1 LKTLYKYVAK
11 EFIFPFFAGLVVFII
26 FVSIEVLYQLSDI
39 IVQNHVGILNLFV
52 LLYYYI
58 PQFIGMGVPVG
69 VLLAIFW
76 VLSNFSTRREM
87 MAFQVHGINLKRIV
101 IPFLIIAVVLS
112 GLTYLITNYVVPSFT
127 EQASN
132 YLQKSVYRSNF
143 PNIQTNTFFRAGND
157 YFYVSSFDP
166 KTEQFGSVMITNLSG
181 NELTVTYAQSA
192 YFKDGKW
199 YLQNGRIYTLKND
212 VLTFDMSFNT
222 MKLNINEDIVQ
233 FLRSQK
239 SAQEMSSSELMQR
252 IKLFQRLGLDAN
264 SFIVELYSR
273 YANSLGALIIAF
285 FGVPFS
291 LFFGI
296 KSKAWSAIITFVLV
310 VLYQG
315 SGAWLSA
322 MGKSGMIEPVL
333 SAWLPD
339 IIFAIVGLI
348 FFLLLDSK
356 IIFKLKEFLVRIL
369 PFAIIILAFG
379 IFSGHAFGA
388 EPLKV
393 SAGELRI
400 ISATEVEYTG
410 GVQLSSSQYTISASS
425 VNIFFNDQRYAIKAV
440 FFGNV
445 VYIQGKNT
453 IYASEMT
460 VFLNEHTSLLTNLRG
475 SVSIKNSQGT
485 PQNVYFFG
493 ANSIYD
499 TQSGTTTMY
508 NGYITTCTAS
518 PPHYELA
525 ASKIYL
531 VPNDHLIAYN
541 IVMYILGIPV
551 FYFPQYYYS
560 LAGGKQPMQFSI
572 NYAGSQGWYTAAQF
586 NFQPSQNFGGDVYA
600 NNYTNGPS
608 TYGIDLAGTALNVPY
623 TFSYSNSQTAGL
635 ITSQLVQ
642 FGVSGTLFNLYNA
655 AFGYQDQITGN
666 SSSQN
671 SNLSISGNVLGGSM
685 SAKLTQTVSGTNQSY
700 TLPYQIQNL
709 NTKIGP
715 ISFTGNLNGNS
726 SFSIPGNAFS
736 TSNSLSGN
744 FSWPLKFLTLN
755 SITGSY
761 SDSFGAGTGQPISY
775 STFIDATY
783 AFNALNYDFY
793 GLGLNF
799 SYGTMTGFALSSSN
813 AQPADRIALLTNTKL
828 SYNLFGL
835 GLSALYNY
843 TEVIGQNLSTFSN
856 NSFQNTLGL
865 TANYTFPLIPLSAQ
879 GQVTYDFN
887 NPTSP
892 LSNITLTTAS
902 NFNLL
907 GVKNVLNTSSIISPA
922 LKPINTQVT
931 LNSQY
936 GGLSYQGQTLYTYG
950 TNYTSNSPLTLA
962 NQITANVGNLG
973 FITNLNLSSQFS
985 MNIFPN
991 PSFVWPV
998 PITLSANVPA
1008 LNLGIS
1014 AQGNISNWQV
1024 QSMTLNFTTG
1034 SQCLGLKGT
1043 IAFNTQN
1050 GFNFSQFTLT
1060 VFIVQFPEKS
1070 ISYDPVTGNFNFSI
1084 F

>member
-1 LKTLYKYVAK
+1 MKTLYKYVAK
-11 EFIFPFFAGLVVFII
+11 EFVFPFFAGLVVFII
-26 FVSIEVLYQLSDI
+26 FVSIEILYQLSDI
-39 IVQNHVGILNLFV
+39 IVQNHVSIWNLFV

-101 IPFLIIAVVLS
+101 IPFLMIAIVLS

-132 YLQKSVYRSNF
+132 YLEKSVYHSNF
-143 PNIQTNTFFRAGND
+143 PNIQTNTFFRAGNN
-157 YFYVSSFDP
+157 YFYVSNFDP
-166 KTEQFGSVMITNLSG
+166 KTEQFGSVMITNLAG
-181 NELTVTYAQSA
+181 NEVTVTYAQSA
-192 YFKDGKW
+192 YFKDEKW
-199 YLQNGRIYTLKND
+199 YLQNGRIYTLKNGI
-212 VLTFDMSFNT
+212 LTFDMSFNT
-222 MKLNINEDIVQ
+222 MKLDINQDIVQ

-239 SAQEMSSSELMQR
+239 SAQEMSSSELIER
-252 IKLFQRLGLDAN
+252 IKLFKKLGLDAKP
-264 SFIVELYSR
+264 FIVELYSR

-322 MGKSGMIEPVL
+322 MGKSGMIDPVL
-333 SAWLPD
+333 AAWLPD
-339 IIFAIVGLI
+339 IIFAFVGLI

-356 IIFKLKEFLVRIL
+356 IIFKIKEILVRVL
-369 PFAIIILAFG
+369 PFAVVVLAFG

-388 EPLKV
+388 ETLKV

-410 GVQLSSSQYTISASS
+410 GVQLNSSQYTISSSS
-425 VNIFFNDQRYAIKAV
+425 VDIFFNDQRYAIKAI
-440 FFGNV
+440 FYGNV
-445 VYIQGKNT
+445 VYVQGKNT
-453 IYASEMT
+453 IYASQMT
-460 VFLNEHTSLLTNLRG
+460 VFLNEHTSLLTDLRG
-475 SVSIKNSQGT
+475 SVSIKNAAGT

-508 NGYITTCTAS
+508 NAYITTCTAS
-518 PPHYELA
+518 PPHYEIA

-531 VPNDHLIAYN
+531 VPGDHLIAYN
-541 IVMYILGIPV
+541 IVMYFLGIPL

-560 LAGGKQPMQFSI
+560 LTGGKQPMQFSI
-572 NYAGSQGWYTAAQF
+572 NYAGSQGWYTSAQF
-586 NFQPSQNFGGDVYA
+586 NFQPSQNFSGDVYA

-655 AFGYQDQITGN
+655 AFNYQDQITGN
-666 SSSQN
+666 TSSQN
-671 SNLSISGNVLGGSM
+671 SSLSVSGNVLGGSM
-685 SAKLTQTVSGTNQSY
+685 AAKLTQTVAGASQSY
-700 TLPYQIQNL
+700 TLPYQIQNI
-709 NTKIGP
+709 NTNIGP
-715 ISFTGNLNGNS
+715 INVTGTLSGNS
-726 SFSIPGNAFS
+726 SFSLPGNAFS
-736 TSNSLSGN
+736 TSHSLSGN
-744 FSWPLKFLTLN
+744 FSWPVKFLTLN
-755 SITGSY
+755 SIAGSY
-761 SDSFGAGTGQPISY
+761 SDSFAAGTNQPLSY

-783 AFNALNYDFY
+783 AFNALNYNFY

-799 SYGTMTGFALSSSN
+799 SYGAMTGVALSSAN
-813 AQPADRIALLTNTKL
+813 QLADRIALLTNTKL

-843 TEVIGQNLSTFSN
+843 TEVTGQNLSTFSN
-856 NSFQNTLGL
+856 NSFQNNVAF

-887 NPTSP
+887 NPTAP

-902 NFNLL
+902 NFNLF
-907 GVKNVLNTSSIISPA
+907 GVKNALNTSSIISPA

-936 GGLSYQGQTLYTYG
+936 GGVSYQGQTLYTYG
-950 TNYTSNSPLTLA
+950 TNYTSNSPLSLA
-962 NQITANVGNLG
+962 NQITTNIGNLG
-973 FITNLNLSSQFS
+973 FITNLQLSSNF
-985 MNIFPN
+985 
-991 PSFVWPV
+991 
-998 PITLSANVPA
+998 
-1008 LNLGIS
+1008 
-1014 AQGNISNWQV
+1014 
-1024 QSMTLNFTTG
+1024 TLNFTTA

-1070 ISYDPVTGNFNFSI
+1070 ISYDPVTGNFNFSV

>member
-1 LKTLYKYVAK
+1 MKTLYKYVAK
-11 EFIFPFFAGLVVFII
+11 EFIFPFFAGIAVFII
-26 FVSIEVLYQLSDI
+26 FVSIEILYQLSDI
-39 IVQNHVGILNLFV
+39 IVQNHVSILNLFV
-52 LLYYYI
+52 LIYYYI

-101 IPFLIIAVVLS
+101 IPFLMIAVVLS
-112 GLTYLITNYVVPSFT
+112 FLTYLVANYVVPSFNT
-127 EQASN
+127 QASN
-132 YLQKSVYRSNF
+132 YLQRSVYRSNF
-143 PNIQTNTFFRAGND
+143 PNIQTNTFFRAGNN
-157 YFYVSSFDP
+157 YFYVNNFNP

-192 YFKDGKW
+192 YFKDEKW
-199 YLQNGRIYTLKND
+199 YLLDGRIYTLKND
-212 VLTFDMSFNT
+212 LLTFDMSFNT
-222 MKLNINEDIVQ
+222 MKLNINQDIIQ
-233 FLRSQK
+233 FLKSQK
-239 SAQEMSSSELMQR
+239 SAQEMSSSELTDR
-252 IKLFQRLGLDAN
+252 IKLFKKLGLDAN

-296 KSKAWSAIITFVLV
+296 KSKAWSAIITFILV

-322 MGKSGMIEPVL
+322 MGKSGIINPVL

-339 IIFAIVGLI
+339 IIFGFVGLL

-356 IIFKLKEFLVRIL
+356 IIFRLKEILIKFL
-369 PFAIIILAFG
+369 PFAALAIVFVT
-379 IFSGHAFGA
+379 FSGHAFGA
-388 EPLKV
+388 EPIKI
-393 SAGELRI
+393 SAGELQI

-410 GVQLSSSQYTISASS
+410 GIQLSSSQYTISASS
-425 VNIFFNDQRYAIKAV
+425 VNIFFNDQRYAIEAI
-440 FFGNV
+440 FHGNV
-445 VYIQGKNT
+445 VYVQGKNT

-460 VFLNEHTSLLTNLRG
+460 VFLNKNISLITNLRG
-475 SVSIKNSQGT
+475 TVSIKNSQGT

-493 ANSIYD
+493 GTSIYD
-499 TQSGTTTMY
+499 TQSGTITMH

-518 PPHYELA
+518 PPHLKFA

-531 VPNDHLIAYN
+531 VPGDYLIADN
-541 IVMYILGIPV
+541 IVPYLFGIP
-551 FYFPQYYYS
+551 FFWIPQYYYS
-560 LAGGKQPMQFSI
+560 LTGGEQPMQFSVS
-572 NYAGSQGWYTAAQF
+572 NAGSQGWYTAAQF
-586 NFQPSQNFGGDVYA
+586 NFQPSENFGGNVYV

-608 TYGIDLAGTALNVPY
+608 TYGIDLAGTSLNIPY
-623 TFSYSNSQTAGL
+623 AFSYSNSQTAGL

-642 FGVSGTLFNLYNA
+642 FGISGTLFKLYNS
-655 AFGYQDQITGN
+655 AFSYKDNITG
-666 SSSQN
+666 SASSQN
-671 SNLSISGNVLGGSM
+671 ANVTISGNMLGGSM
-685 SAKLTQTVSGTNQSY
+685 TAQLTQAVSGANQSY
-700 TLPYQIQNL
+700 TLPYSISNL

-715 ISFTGNLNGNS
+715 ASVTGNLNGSNS
-726 SFSIPGNAFS
+726 FTLPGNAFS

-744 FSWPLKFLTLN
+744 FSLPVNFLSLN

-761 SDSFGAGTGQPISY
+761 SSSLGAGTNQPLSY
-775 STFIDATY
+775 SEFMDAAY
-783 AFNALNYDFY
+783 AFNALTYTFA
-793 GLGLNF
+793 GLKTSL
-799 SYGTMTGFALSSSN
+799 SYGADTGFQISNNSQLS
-813 AQPADRIALLTNTKL
+813 DRIALILNPTV

-835 GLSALYNY
+835 GLSANYNY
-843 TEVIGQNLSTFSN
+843 TEVTGQNLSIFSN

-879 GQVTYDFN
+879 GQVTYNFN
-887 NPTSP
+887 NSTAPW
-892 LSNITLTTAS
+892 SNITLTTAS
-902 NFNLL
+902 NFNLI
-907 GVKNVLNTSSIISPA
+907 GVKNVLNTSSIISPN

-936 GGLSYQGQTLYTYG
+936 GGISYQGQTLYTWG
-950 TNYTSNSPLTLA
+950 TNYTSNSPLTLT
-962 NQITANVGNLG
+962 NQINTNIGNLG
-973 FITNLNLSSQFS
+973 FITNLQLSSGFS
-985 MNIFPN
+985 SNIYPN
-991 PSFVWPV
+991 PSFIWPIPV
-998 PITLSANVPA
+998 TLSANIPA
-1008 LNLGIS
+1008 LNLGLS

-1060 VFIVQFPEKS
+1060 LFIVQFPGKS
-1070 ISYDPVTGNFNFSI
+1070 VSYDPVTGNFNLSTS
-1084 F
+1084 

>member
-1 LKTLYKYVAK
+1 MKTLYKYVAK

-39 IVQNHVGILNLFV
+39 IVQNHVSIWNLFV
-52 LLYYYI
+52 LLYYYV

-101 IPFLIIAVVLS
+101 IPFLMIAVVLS
-112 GLTYLITNYVVPSFT
+112 VLTYLITNYVVPSFT

-132 YLQKSVYRSNF
+132 YLEKSVYHSNF
-143 PNIQTNTFFRAGND
+143 PNIQTNTFFRAGNN
-157 YFYVSSFDP
+157 YFYVSNFNP
-166 KTEQFGSVMITNLSG
+166 KTEQFGSVMITTLSG
-181 NELTVTYAQSA
+181 NEVTVTYAQSA
-192 YFKDGKW
+192 YFKDEKW
-199 YLQNGRIYTLKND
+199 YLQDGRIYTLKND
-212 VLTFDMSFNT
+212 ILTFDMSFNT
-222 MKLNINEDIVQ
+222 MKLDINQDIAQ

-239 SAQEMSSSELMQR
+239 SAQEMSSSELVDR
-252 IKLFQRLGLDAN
+252 IKLFQKLGLDAKP
-264 SFIVELYSR
+264 FIVELYSR
-273 YANSLGALIIAF
+273 YANALGALIIAF

-296 KSKAWSAIITFVLV
+296 KSKAWSAIITFILV

-322 MGKSGMIEPVL
+322 MGKSGMIDPML
-333 SAWLPD
+333 AAWLPD

-356 IIFKLKEFLVRIL
+356 IIFKLKEILVRVL
-369 PFAIIILAFG
+369 PFAVVIIAFG
-379 IFSGHAFGA
+379 VFSGHAFGA
-388 EPLKV
+388 ETLKI

-400 ISATEVEYTG
+400 ISATEIEYTG
-410 GVQLSSSQYTISASS
+410 GVQLNSYQYTISASS
-425 VNIFFNDQRYAIKAV
+425 VDIFFNDQRYAVKAI
-440 FFGNV
+440 FSGNV
-445 VYIQGKNT
+445 VYVQGKNT
-453 IYASEMT
+453 IYASQMT

-475 SVSIKNSQGT
+475 SVSIKNSAGT
-485 PQNVYFFG
+485 PQNVLFFG

-508 NGYITTCTAS
+508 DAYITTCTAS
-518 PPHYELA
+518 PPHYEFA

-531 VPNDHLIAYN
+531 VPGDHLIAYN

-560 LAGGKQPMQFSI
+560 LTGGKQPMQFSI

-600 NNYTNGPS
+600 NSYTNGPS

-642 FGVSGTLFNLYNA
+642 FGVSGTLFNLYNT
-655 AFGYQDQITGN
+655 AFNYQDQITGN
-666 SSSQN
+666 TSSQN
-671 SNLSISGNVLGGSM
+671 SNLSLSGNVLGGSM
-685 SAKLTQTVSGTNQSY
+685 SAKLTQTVVGTSQSY

-715 ISFTGNLNGNS
+715 VNVTGTLSGNS
-726 SFSIPGNAFS
+726 SFSMPGNAFS
-736 TSNSLSGN
+736 TSHSLSGN
-744 FSWPLKFLTLN
+744 FSWPVNFLTLN

-761 SDSFGAGTGQPISY
+761 SDAFGAGTNQPMSY

-783 AFNALNYDFY
+783 AFNALNYSFY

-799 SYGTMTGFALSSSN
+799 SYGAMTGFALSSSN
-813 AQPADRIALLTNTKL
+813 VQPADRIALITNTKL

-843 TEVIGQNLSTFSN
+843 TEVTGQNLSTFST
-856 NSFQNTLGL
+856 NSFQNNVAL

-907 GVKNVLNTSSIISPA
+907 GVKNALNTSSIISPA
-922 LKPINTQVT
+922 LKPVNTQVT

-936 GGLSYQGQTLYTYG
+936 GGVSYQGQTLYTYG

-962 NQITANVGNLG
+962 NQITTNVGNLG
-973 FITNLNLSSQFS
+973 FITNLQFSSQFS
-985 MNIFPN
+985 MNIYPN
-991 PSFVWPV
+991 LSFVWPV
-998 PITLSANVPA
+998 PITLSANIPA
-1008 LNLGIS
+1008 LNLGVS
-1014 AQGNISNWQV
+1014 AQGNISNYQV

-1043 IAFNTQN
+1043 IVFNTQN

-1060 VFIVQFPEKS
+1060 LFIVQFPEKF
-1070 ISYDPVTGNFNFSI
+1070 ISYDPVTGNFNFSV

>member
-1 LKTLYKYVAK
+1 MKTLYKYVAK
-11 EFIFPFFAGLVVFII
+11 EFVFPFFAGLVVFII

-39 IVQNHVGILNLFV
+39 IVQNHVSIWNLFV

-101 IPFLIIAVVLS
+101 IPFLMIAVVLS
-112 GLTYLITNYVVPSFT
+112 GLTYLVTNYVVPSFT

-132 YLQKSVYRSNF
+132 YLEKSVYRTNF
-143 PNIQTNTFFRAGND
+143 PNIQTNTFFRAGNN
-157 YFYVSSFDP
+157 YFYVSNFNP
-166 KTEQFGSVMITNLSG
+166 KTEQFGSVMITTLSG

-192 YFKDGKW
+192 YFKDEKW

-212 VLTFDMSFNT
+212 ILTFDMSFDT
-222 MKLNINEDIVQ
+222 MKLDINQDIAQ

-239 SAQEMSSSELMQR
+239 SAQEMSSSELMDR
-252 IKLFQRLGLDAN
+252 IKLFQRLGLDAKP
-264 SFIVELYSR
+264 FIVELYSR

-296 KSKAWSAIITFVLV
+296 KSKAWSAIITFILV

-322 MGKSGMIEPVL
+322 MGKSGMIDPVL

-356 IIFKLKEFLVRIL
+356 IIFKLKEILVRIL
-369 PFAIIILAFG
+369 PFAIVILVFG

-388 EPLKV
+388 ETLKIN
-393 SAGELRI
+393 AGELRI
-400 ISATEVEYTG
+400 ISATEVEYAG
-410 GVQLSSSQYTISASS
+410 GVQLSSNQYTISASS
-425 VNIFFNDQRYAIKAV
+425 VDIFFNNQRYAVKAI
-440 FFGNV
+440 FSGNV
-445 VYIQGKNT
+445 IYVQNKNT
-453 IYASEMT
+453 IYASQMT
-460 VFLNEHTSLLTNLRG
+460 VFLNEHMSLLTDLRG
-475 SVSIKNSQGT
+475 SVSIKNAAGT

-493 ANSIYD
+493 ANSVYD
-499 TQSGTTTMY
+499 TQSGTTTIY

-518 PPHYELA
+518 PPHYEFA

-531 VPNDHLIAYN
+531 VPGDHLIADN
-541 IVMYILGIPV
+541 IVMYLFGIPI

-560 LAGGKQPMQFSI
+560 LTGGKQPMQFSI

-586 NFQPSQNFGGDVYA
+586 NFQPSQNFSGDVYA

-635 ITSQLVQ
+635 ITSQIVQ
-642 FGVSGTLFNLYNA
+642 FGVSGTLFNLYST
-655 AFGYQDQITGN
+655 AFNYQDQITGN
-666 SSSQN
+666 TSSQN
-671 SNLSISGNVLGGSM
+671 SNISISGNVLGGSM
-685 SAKLTQTVSGTNQSY
+685 AAKLTQTVAGTNQSY

-715 ISFTGNLNGNS
+715 VNVTGTLSGNS
-726 SFSIPGNAFS
+726 SFAIPGNAFS
-736 TSNSLSGN
+736 TSHSLSGN
-744 FSWPLKFLTLN
+744 FSWPVKFLTLN

-761 SDSFGAGTGQPISY
+761 SDAFGAGTNQPMSY

-783 AFNALNYDFY
+783 AFNALNYNFY

-799 SYGTMTGFALSSSN
+799 SYGAMTGFALSSAN
-813 AQPADRIALLTNTKL
+813 AQPSDRIALLTNTKL

-843 TEVIGQNLSTFSN
+843 TEVTGQNLSTFST
-856 NSFQNTLGL
+856 NSFQNNVAF

-892 LSNITLTTAS
+892 LSNVTLTTAS
-902 NFNLL
+902 NFNLF
-907 GVKNVLNTSSIISPA
+907 GVKNALNTSSIISPA
-922 LKPINTQVT
+922 LKPVNTQVT

-936 GGLSYQGQTLYTYG
+936 GGVSYQGQTLYTYG
-950 TNYTSNSPLTLA
+950 TNYTSTSPLTLA
-962 NQITANVGNLG
+962 NQITTNIGNLG
-973 FITNLNLSSQFS
+973 FITNLQLSSQFS

-998 PITLSANVPA
+998 PITLSANIPA

-1070 ISYDPVTGNFNFSI
+1070 ISYDPVTGNFNFSL